1 MPKEVKPYSK
11 TQLANMYGISV
22 HIFGVWIEEIQEDLG
37 EYKGRMYTPVQVQKI
52 FNLLEGLEQT
62 TS

>member
-11 TQLANMYGISV
+11 TELANMYGISV
-22 HIFGVWIEEIQEDLG
+22 HVFNIWIDEIQDLG